1 MEPIIKEAQKLL
13 KEALAVRPTNPRK
26 AKKLVAQA
34 IRILMQAFPKA
45 SVGPDF
51 PETTTPVGGGGGGGN
66 SEQ

>member
-26 AKKLVAQA
+26 AKKLVAEA
-34 IRILMQAFPKA
+34 VRVLMQAFPKT

-51 PETTTPVGGGGGGGN
+51 PETTDPSGGTKA
-66 SEQ
+66 